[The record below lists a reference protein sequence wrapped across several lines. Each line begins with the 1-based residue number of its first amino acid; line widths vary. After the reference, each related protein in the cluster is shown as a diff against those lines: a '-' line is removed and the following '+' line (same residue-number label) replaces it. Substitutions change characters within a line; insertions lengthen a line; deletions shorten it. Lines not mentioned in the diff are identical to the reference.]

1 MRIIGVL
8 AFVIALLLSVMIHE
22 FGHYI
27 TAKKYGMRVSEFF
40 LGFGKRLWS
49 FTRGE
54 TEFGIKAIPAGGY
67 CRIEGM
73 TATDEMPIGEE
84 SRAFYKATSGRKL
97 VVLGAGSF
105 LHFVLGFIILLIIF
119 AGIGV
124 SKPTNTITDISACV
138 PRLNAACADTDPK
151 SPALLA
157 GLQAGDVITSLN
169 GVAVN
174 NWAQDVEIIRESAGK
189 ELVIEIERDGQSQT
203 ISVVAAT
210 RVVDGK
216 EYGFLGI
223 VNGYELVRDAPFT
236 SIKNSAIVSWDF
248 ISGAVKAIISLPS
261 KIPALW
267 GATIS
272 GTERDPN
279 GLVGIVGVAQVT
291 GQAASSDGL
300 STSERIQTFLLII
313 ASLNFFVGVFNL
325 LPILPL
331 DGGHMAVA
339 IADEV
344 RAFIA
349 RIRGR
354 ARPEGINV
362 NKLAPFTMVVF
373 VLLAALTVLLL
384 AADIINPIR
393 VNF

>member
-1 MRIIGVL
+1 MKIIGVL

-27 TAKKYGMRVSEFF
+27 TAKRYGMRVSEFF
-40 LGFGKRLWS
+40 LGFGKKLWS

-54 TEFGIKAIPAGGY
+54 TEFGLKAIPAGGY

-73 TATDEMPIGEE
+73 TATDEMPPGEE
-84 SRAFYKATSGRKL
+84 SRAFFKAHSGRKL
-97 VVLGAGSF
+97 IVLGAGSF

-119 AGIGV
+119 AGIGT
-124 SKPTNTITDISACV
+124 SKATNTIADISACV
-138 PRLNAACADTDPK
+138 PRLNAACAESDPK

-169 GVAVN
+169 GVPVR
-174 NWAQDVEIIRESAGK
+174 NWAKDVEVIRESAGK
-189 ELVIEIERDGQSQT
+189 ELVIEIERNGQSQT

-236 SIKNSAIVSWDF
+236 SIKNSAVVSWDF
-248 ISGAVKAIISLPS
+248 LSGAVKAIISLPS

-267 GATIS
+267 GATVS

-344 RAFIA
+344 RALIA

-384 AADIINPIR
+384 AADIINPIQ

>member
-1 MRIIGVL
+1 
-8 AFVIALLLSVMIHE
+8 MIHE

-73 TATDEMPIGEE
+73 TATDAMPIGEE

-138 PRLNAACADTDPK
+138 PRVNAACADTDPK

-157 GLQAGDVITSLN
+157 GLKAGDVITTLN

-174 NWAQDVEIIRESAGK
+174 NWAKDVEIIRESAGK
-189 ELVIEIERDGQSQT
+189 ELVIEIERNGQSQT

-349 RIRGR
+349 RIQGR

>member
-1 MRIIGVL
+1 MKIIGIL

-73 TATDEMPIGEE
+73 TATDEMPPGEE
-84 SRAFYKATSGRKL
+84 SRAFYKANSGRKL
-97 VVLGAGSF
+97 IVLGAGSF
-105 LHFVLGFIILLIIF
+105 LHFVLGFIILLVIF
-119 AGIGV
+119 AAIGTA
-124 SKPTNTITDISACV
+124 KPTNTITQISPCV
-138 PRLNAACADTDPK
+138 PKVNAACADTDPR
-151 SPALLA
+151 SPAQIA
-157 GLQAGDVITSLN
+157 GLQVGDVITSLN
-169 GVAVN
+169 KIPVT
-174 NWAQDVEIIRESAGK
+174 NWAKDVEVIRSSAGK
-189 ELVIEIERDGQSQT
+189 ELLIEIDRKGQVQT
-203 ISVVAAT
+203 FSIIPAT
-210 RVVDGK
+210 RFVEGK

-223 VNGYELVRDAPFT
+223 VNGYELVKDAPFT
-236 SIKNSAIVSWDF
+236 SIKNSALVSWDF
-248 ISGAVKAIISLPS
+248 MSSSVKAIISLPS

-267 GATIS
+267 GATVS

-279 GLVGIVGVAQVT
+279 GLVGIVGVAQVS
-291 GQAASSDGL
+291 GQAVSSEGL
-300 STSERIQTFLLII
+300 STAERIQTFLLII

-339 IADEV
+339 IADEI
-344 RAFIA
+344 RAFFA

-362 NKLAPFTMVVF
+362 NKLAPVTMVVF
-373 VLLAALTVLLL
+373 IVLAALTVLLL
-384 AADIINPIR
+384 AADIVNP
-393 VNF
+393 VQLNL

>member
-1 MRIIGVL
+1 MKIVGVL
-8 AFVIALLLSVMIHE
+8 AFIIALLLSVMIHE

-73 TATDEMPIGEE
+73 TATDEMPPGEE
-84 SRAFYKATSGRKL
+84 SRAFFKANSGRKL

-105 LHFVLGFIILLIIF
+105 LHFILGFIILLIIF
-119 AGIGV
+119 AGIGTA
-124 SKPTNTITDISACV
+124 KPTTTISEISSCV

-151 SPALLA
+151 SPALIA

-169 GVAVN
+169 GVPVN
-174 NWAQDVEIIRESAGK
+174 NWAKDVEVIRTSAGK
-189 ELVIEIERDGQSQT
+189 ELVIEFERNGQAQT
-203 ISVVAAT
+203 ISVMAAT
-210 RVVDGK
+210 RIIDGK

-223 VNGYELVRDAPFT
+223 VNEVELVRDAPFT
-236 SIKNSAIVSWDF
+236 SIKNSALVSWDF

-267 GATIS
+267 GATVS

-291 GQAASSDGL
+291 GQAASTDGL

-344 RAFIA
+344 RAFFA

-354 ARPEGINV
+354 SRPEGINV
-362 NKLAPFTMVVF
+362 NRLAPFTMVVF

-384 AADIINPIR
+384 AADIVNPIQ
-393 VNF
+393 VNL

>member
-1 MRIIGVL
+1 MKIVGVL
-8 AFVIALLLSVMIHE
+8 AFIIALLLSVMIHE

-73 TATDEMPIGEE
+73 TATDEMPPGEE
-84 SRAFYKATSGRKL
+84 SRTFFKANSGRKL

-119 AGIGV
+119 AGIGTA
-124 SKPTNTITDISACV
+124 KPTTTISEISSCV

-151 SPALLA
+151 SPALIA

-169 GVAVN
+169 GVPVN
-174 NWAQDVEIIRESAGK
+174 NWAKDVEVIRTSAGK
-189 ELVIEIERDGQSQT
+189 ELVIEFERNGQAQT
-203 ISVVAAT
+203 ISVMAAT
-210 RVVDGK
+210 RIIDGK

-223 VNGYELVRDAPFT
+223 VNEVELVRDAPFT

-267 GATIS
+267 GATVS

-291 GQAASSDGL
+291 GQAASTDGL

-344 RAFIA
+344 RAFFA

-354 ARPEGINV
+354 SRPEGINV

-384 AADIINPIR
+384 AADIVNPIQ
-393 VNF
+393 VNL

>member
-1 MRIIGVL
+1 MKIIGVL

-27 TAKKYGMRVSEFF
+27 TAKRYGMRVSEFF

-73 TATDEMPIGEE
+73 TATDEMPPGEE
-84 SRAFYKATSGRKL
+84 SRAFFKASSGRKL
-97 VVLGAGSF
+97 IVLGAGSF
-105 LHFVLGFIILLIIF
+105 LHFVLGFIILLTIF
-119 AGIGV
+119 AGIGT
-124 SKPTNTITDISACV
+124 SKPTTTISEISACV
-138 PRLNAACADTDPK
+138 PRINAVCSESDPK
-151 SPALLA
+151 SPALIA

-169 GVAVN
+169 GVPVN
-174 NWAQDVEIIRESAGK
+174 NWAKDVEIIRNSAGK
-189 ELVIEIERDGQSQT
+189 EILIEIERNGQAQT
-203 ISVVAAT
+203 ISVIAAT

-223 VNGYELVRDAPFT
+223 VNGYKLVRDAPFT

-267 GATIS
+267 GATVS
-272 GTERDPN
+272 GTDRDPN

-291 GQAASSDGL
+291 GQAASTEGL

-344 RAFIA
+344 RALFA

-362 NKLAPFTMVVF
+362 NKLAPFTMAVF

-384 AADIINPIR
+384 AADIINPIQ

>member
-1 MRIIGVL
+1 MKIIGVL

-27 TAKKYGMRVSEFF
+27 TAKRYGMRVSEFF
-40 LGFGKRLWS
+40 LGFGKRIWS

-73 TATDEMPIGEE
+73 SATDEMPPGEE
-84 SRAFYKATSGRKL
+84 SRAFFKASSGRKL
-97 VVLGAGSF
+97 IVLGAGSF

-119 AGIGV
+119 AGIGT
-124 SKPTNTITDISACV
+124 SKPTTTISEISACV
-138 PRLNAACADTDPK
+138 PRINGACTESDPK
-151 SPALLA
+151 SPALLS

-169 GVAVN
+169 GVPVN
-174 NWAQDVEIIRESAGK
+174 NWAKDVEIIRNSAGK
-189 ELVIEIERDGQSQT
+189 EILIEIERNGQVQT
-203 ISVVAAT
+203 ISVIAAT

-267 GATIS
+267 GATVS
-272 GTERDPN
+272 GADRDPN

-291 GQAASSDGL
+291 GQAASSEGL

-344 RAFIA
+344 RAIVA

-384 AADIINPIR
+384 AADIINPIQ

>member
-1 MRIIGVL
+1 MNVLGIL

-40 LGFGKRLWS
+40 LGFGKKIWS
-49 FTRGE
+49 FTKGE

-73 TATDEMPIGEE
+73 TATDEMPFGEE
-84 SRAFYKATSGRKL
+84 SRAFYKAHSGRKL

-119 AGIGV
+119 AGIGTA
-124 SKPTNTITDISACV
+124 KPTTTISQISACV
-138 PRLNAACADTDPK
+138 PQLNAACTDSDPK
-151 SPALLA
+151 SPAKLA
-157 GLQAGDVITSLN
+157 GIQIGDVITSLN
-169 GVAVN
+169 GVVVN
-174 NWAQDVEIIRESAGK
+174 NWSKSIDVIRNSAGK
-189 ELVIEIERDGQSQT
+189 ELLIGIERDGVAQS
-203 ISVVAAT
+203 ISVIPAT
-210 RVVDGK
+210 RIIEGK

-223 VNGYELVRDAPFT
+223 VNEFQLVRDAPFT
-236 SIKNSAIVSWDF
+236 AIKNSFVVSWDF
-248 ISGAVKAIISLPS
+248 MTSSIKAIISLPS

-267 GATIS
+267 GATVS

-279 GLVGIVGVAQVT
+279 GLVGIVGVAQVS
-291 GQAASSDGL
+291 GQAVSTDNL
-300 STSERIQTFLLII
+300 SPSERIQTFLLII
-313 ASLNFFVGVFNL
+313 ASLNFFVGIFNL

-339 IADEV
+339 IADEI
-344 RAFIA
+344 RALFA
-349 RIRGR
+349 RIQGK
-354 ARPEGINV
+354 ARPQGINV
-362 NKLAPFTMVVF
+362 NKLAPVTVVVF

-384 AADIINPIR
+384 AADILNP
-393 VNF
+393 VQLNF

>member
-1 MRIIGVL
+1 MKIIGVL

-27 TAKKYGMRVSEFF
+27 TAKRYGMRVSEFF
-40 LGFGKRLWS
+40 LGFGKRIWS

-73 TATDEMPIGEE
+73 SATDEMPPGEE
-84 SRAFYKATSGRKL
+84 SRAFFKASSGRKL
-97 VVLGAGSF
+97 IVLGAGSF

-119 AGIGV
+119 AGIGT
-124 SKPTNTITDISACV
+124 SKPTTTISEISACV
-138 PRLNAACADTDPK
+138 PRINAACTESDPK
-151 SPALLA
+151 SPALLS

-169 GVAVN
+169 GVPVN
-174 NWAQDVEIIRESAGK
+174 NWAKDVEIIRNSAGK
-189 ELVIEIERDGQSQT
+189 EILIEIERNGQVQT
-203 ISVVAAT
+203 ISVIAAT

-267 GATIS
+267 GATVS
-272 GTERDPN
+272 GADRDPN

-291 GQAASSDGL
+291 GQAASSEGL

-313 ASLNFFVGVFNL
+313 AILNFFVGVFNL

-344 RAFIA
+344 RAIVA

-384 AADIINPIR
+384 AADIINPIQ

>member
-1 MRIIGVL
+1 MRVIGVF
-8 AFVIALLLSVMIHE
+8 AFVIALLFSVMIHE

-27 TAKKYGMRVSEFF
+27 TAKRYGMRVSEFF

-54 TEFGIKAIPAGGY
+54 TEFGLKAIPAGGY

-73 TATDEMPIGEE
+73 TATDEMPPGEE
-84 SRAFYKATSGRKL
+84 SRAFFRASSGRKL
-97 VVLGAGSF
+97 IVLGAGSF

-119 AGIGV
+119 AGIGTA
-124 SKPTNTITDISACV
+124 KPTATISEISACV
-138 PRLNAACADTDPK
+138 PRLNAACADNDPK

-169 GVAVN
+169 GIPVS
-174 NWAQDVEIIRESAGK
+174 NWAKDVEIIRTSAGK
-189 ELVIEIERDGQSQT
+189 ELVIEIERNGQPQT

-223 VNGYELVRDAPFT
+223 VNEFKLVRDAPFT

-248 ISGAVKAIISLPS
+248 LSGAVKAIISLPS

-267 GATIS
+267 GATVS

-344 RAFIA
+344 RALIA

-354 ARPEGINV
+354 ARPAGINV
-362 NKLAPFTMVVF
+362 NKLAPFTMVIFVF
-373 VLLAALTVLLL
+373 LAALTVLLL
-384 AADIINPIR
+384 AADIINPIQ

>member
-1 MRIIGVL
+1 MKIIGVL
-8 AFVIALLLSVMIHE
+8 AFIIALLLSVMIHE

-73 TATDEMPIGEE
+73 TATDEMPPGEE
-84 SRAFYKATSGRKL
+84 SRAFFKANSGRKL

-119 AGIGV
+119 AGIGTA
-124 SKPTNTITDISACV
+124 KPTTTISEISSCV

-151 SPALLA
+151 SPALIA

-169 GVAVN
+169 GVPVN
-174 NWAQDVEIIRESAGK
+174 NWAKDVEVIRTSAGK
-189 ELVIEIERDGQSQT
+189 ELVIEFERNGQAQS
-203 ISVVAAT
+203 ISVMAAT
-210 RVVDGK
+210 RIIEGM

-223 VNGYELVRDAPFT
+223 VNEFELVRDAPFT
-236 SIKNSAIVSWDF
+236 SIKNSALVSWDF

-267 GATIS
+267 GATVS

-291 GQAASSDGL
+291 GQAASTDGL
-300 STSERIQTFLLII
+300 SASERIQTFLLII

-344 RAFIA
+344 RALFA
-349 RIRGR
+349 RIRGK

-384 AADIINPIR
+384 AADIVNPIQ
-393 VNF
+393 VNL

>member
-1 MRIIGVL
+1 MKIIGVL
-8 AFVIALLLSVMIHE
+8 AFIIALLLSVMIHE

-73 TATDEMPIGEE
+73 TATDEMPPGEE
-84 SRAFYKATSGRKL
+84 SRAFFKANSGRKL

-119 AGIGV
+119 AGIGTA
-124 SKPTNTITDISACV
+124 KPTTTISEISSCV

-151 SPALLA
+151 SPALIA

-169 GVAVN
+169 GVPVN
-174 NWAQDVEIIRESAGK
+174 NWAKDVEVIRTSAGK
-189 ELVIEIERDGQSQT
+189 ELVIEFERNGQAQS
-203 ISVVAAT
+203 ISVMAAT
-210 RVVDGK
+210 RIIEGK

-223 VNGYELVRDAPFT
+223 VNEFELVRDAPFT
-236 SIKNSAIVSWDF
+236 SIKNSALVSWDF

-267 GATIS
+267 GATVS

-291 GQAASSDGL
+291 GQAASTDGL
-300 STSERIQTFLLII
+300 SASERIQTFLLII

-344 RAFIA
+344 RALFA

-354 ARPEGINV
+354 SRPEGINV

-384 AADIINPIR
+384 AADIVNPIQ
-393 VNF
+393 VNL

>member
-1 MRIIGVL
+1 MKIVGVL
-8 AFVIALLLSVMIHE
+8 AFIIALLLSVMIHE

-73 TATDEMPIGEE
+73 TATDEMPPGEE
-84 SRAFYKATSGRKL
+84 SRAFFKANSGRKL

-119 AGIGV
+119 AGIGTA
-124 SKPTNTITDISACV
+124 KPTTTISEISSCV

-151 SPALLA
+151 SPALIA

-169 GVAVN
+169 GVPVN
-174 NWAQDVEIIRESAGK
+174 NWAKDVEVIRTSAGK
-189 ELVIEIERDGQSQT
+189 ELVIEFERNGQAQT
-203 ISVVAAT
+203 ISVMAAT
-210 RVVDGK
+210 RIIDGK

-223 VNGYELVRDAPFT
+223 VNEVELVRDAPFT

-267 GATIS
+267 GATVS

-291 GQAASSDGL
+291 GQAASTDGL

-344 RAFIA
+344 RAFFA

-354 ARPEGINV
+354 SRPEGINV

-384 AADIINPIR
+384 AADIVNPIQ
-393 VNF
+393 VNL

>member
-1 MRIIGVL
+1 MKIIGVL

-40 LGFGKRLWS
+40 LGFGKRVWS

-73 TATDEMPIGEE
+73 TASDEMPPGEE
-84 SRAFYKATSGRKL
+84 SRAFFRANSGRKL
-97 VVLGAGSF
+97 VVLGSGSF

-119 AGIGV
+119 AGIGT
-124 SKPTNTITDISACV
+124 SKPTTTIAEVSPCV
-138 PRLNAACADTDPK
+138 PQLNMACTDADPK

-157 GLQAGDVITSLN
+157 GLQPGDVITSLN
-169 GVAVN
+169 GVPVD
-174 NWAQDVEIIRESAGK
+174 NWAKDVEVIRKSAGK
-189 ELVIEIERDGQSQT
+189 EIVIEFERSGQSQS
-203 ISVVAAT
+203 ISVIAAK
-210 RVVDGK
+210 RVFEGK
-216 EYGFLGI
+216 DYGFLGI
-223 VNGYELVRDAPFT
+223 VNEFILVRDAPFT

-267 GATIS
+267 GATVT

-300 STSERIQTFLLII
+300 SASERIQTFLLII

-344 RAFIA
+344 RALTA

-354 ARPEGINV
+354 ERPEGINV
-362 NKLAPFTMVVF
+362 NKLAPVTMAVF
-373 VLLAALTVLLL
+373 VLLAALTILLL
-384 AADIINPIR
+384 AADIINPVR

>member
-1 MRIIGVL
+1 MKIIGVL

-40 LGFGKRLWS
+40 LGFGKRIWS

-73 TATDEMPIGEE
+73 TATDEMPAGEE
-84 SRAFYKATSGRKL
+84 SRAFFKANSGRKL

-119 AGIGV
+119 AGIGTA
-124 SKPTNTITDISACV
+124 KPTTTISEISSCV
-138 PRLNAACADTDPK
+138 PRLNAACANTDPQ
-151 SPALLA
+151 SPALIA
-157 GLQAGDVITSLN
+157 GLQAGDVIKSLN
-169 GVAVN
+169 GVPVN
-174 NWAQDVEIIRESAGK
+174 NWAKDVEVIRTSAGK
-189 ELVIEIERDGQSQT
+189 ELIIEFERNGEAQT
-203 ISVVAAT
+203 ISVIAAT
-210 RVVDGK
+210 RIIEGK

-223 VNGYELVRDAPFT
+223 VNEFELVRDAPFT
-236 SIKNSAIVSWDF
+236 SIKNSALVSWDF

-267 GATIS
+267 GATVS

-291 GQAASSDGL
+291 GQAASTDGL
-300 STSERIQTFLLII
+300 SASERIQTFLLII

-344 RAFIA
+344 RALFA

-354 ARPEGINV
+354 SRPEGINV

-384 AADIINPIR
+384 AADIVNPIQ
-393 VNF
+393 VNL

>member
-1 MRIIGVL
+1 MKIIGVL

-27 TAKKYGMRVSEFF
+27 TAKRYGMRVSEFF
-40 LGFGKRLWS
+40 LGFGKKLWS

-54 TEFGIKAIPAGGY
+54 TEFGLKAIPAGGY

-73 TATDEMPIGEE
+73 TATDEMPPGEE
-84 SRAFYKATSGRKL
+84 SRAFFKAHSGRKL
-97 VVLGAGSF
+97 IVLGAGSF

-119 AGIGV
+119 AGIGT
-124 SKPTNTITDISACV
+124 SKATNTIADISACV
-138 PRLNAACADTDPK
+138 PRLNAACAESDPK

-169 GVAVN
+169 GVPVK
-174 NWAQDVEIIRESAGK
+174 NWAKDVEVIRESAGK
-189 ELVIEIERDGQSQT
+189 ELVIEIERNGQSQT

-236 SIKNSAIVSWDF
+236 SIKNSAVVSWDF
-248 ISGAVKAIISLPS
+248 LSGAVKAIISLPS

-267 GATIS
+267 GATVS

-344 RAFIA
+344 RALIA

-384 AADIINPIR
+384 AADIINPIQ

>member
-1 MRIIGVL
+1 MKIIGVL
-8 AFVIALLLSVMIHE
+8 AFVIALLFSVMIHE

-27 TAKKYGMRVSEFF
+27 TAKRYGMRVSEFF
-40 LGFGKRLWS
+40 LGFGKKLWS
-49 FTRGE
+49 YTRGE
-54 TEFGIKAIPAGGY
+54 TEFGLKAIPAGGY

-73 TATDEMPIGEE
+73 SATDEMPPGEE
-84 SRAFYKATSGRKL
+84 SRAFFRAHSGRKL
-97 VVLGAGSF
+97 IVLGAGSF

-119 AGIGV
+119 AGIGTA
-124 SKPTNTITDISACV
+124 KPTTTLAEISACV
-138 PRLNAACADTDPK
+138 PQLNAACTDTDPK

-169 GVAVN
+169 GIPVS
-174 NWAQDVEIIRESAGK
+174 NWAKDVEVIRTSAGK
-189 ELVIEIERDGQSQT
+189 ELIIGIERDGQAQT
-203 ISVVAAT
+203 ISVIAAT

-223 VNGYELVRDAPFT
+223 VNEFKLVRDAPFT
-236 SIKNSAIVSWDF
+236 SIKNSALVSWEF
-248 ISGAVKAIISLPS
+248 LSGAVKAIISLPS

-267 GATIS
+267 GATVS
-272 GTERDPN
+272 GTDRDPN

-344 RAFIA
+344 RALFA

-384 AADIINPIR
+384 AADIVNPIQ

>member
-8 AFVIALLLSVMIHE
+8 AFIIALLLSVMVHE

-27 TAKKYGMRVSEFF
+27 TAKRYGLRVSEFF

-73 TATDEMPIGEE
+73 TATDEMPVGEE
-84 SRAFYKATSGRKL
+84 LRAFFKASSGRKL

-119 AGIGV
+119 AGIGTLQ
-124 SKPTNTITDISACV
+124 PTAKIAQISPCV
-138 PRLNAACADTDPK
+138 PQVNAECTESDPQ
-151 SPALLA
+151 SPAALA
-157 GLQAGDVITSLN
+157 GLQKSDVITSLN
-169 GVAVN
+169 GIPVS
-174 NWAQDVEIIRESAGK
+174 NWAKDVEVIRNSAGK
-189 ELVIEIERDGQSQT
+189 ELIIEFERNGQPQT
-203 ISVVAAT
+203 ITVTPAT
-210 RVVDGK
+210 RVIEGK
-216 EYGFLGI
+216 NYGFLGI
-223 VNGYELVRDAPFT
+223 VNEAIMVRQAPFT
-236 SIKNSAIVSWDF
+236 SIKNSFLVSWDF
-248 ISGAVKAIISLPS
+248 ISSSVRAIISLPS

-267 GATIS
+267 GATVS

-279 GLVGIVGVAQVT
+279 GLVGIVGVAQVS
-291 GQAASSDGL
+291 GQAVSSEGL
-300 STSERIQTFLLII
+300 TNAERIQTFLLII

-339 IADEV
+339 IADEI
-344 RAFIA
+344 RAAFA

-354 ARPEGINV
+354 ARPQGINV
-362 NKLAPFTMVVF
+362 NKLAPITMVVF

-384 AADIINPIR
+384 AADILNPVQ
-393 VNF
+393 VNL

>member
-1 MRIIGVL
+1 MKIIGIL
-8 AFVIALLLSVMIHE
+8 AFVIALLVSVMIHE

-40 LGFGKRLWS
+40 LGFGKKLWS

-54 TEFGIKAIPAGGY
+54 TEFGLKAIPAGGY

-73 TATDEMPIGEE
+73 TATDEMPSGEE
-84 SRAFYKATSGRKL
+84 SRAFYKASSGKKL

-105 LHFVLGFIILLIIF
+105 LHFVVGFIILLVIF
-119 AGIGV
+119 AAIGTA
-124 SKPTNTITDISACV
+124 KPTTTISQISQCV
-138 PRLNAACADTDPK
+138 PRASAACTDSDPR
-151 SPALLA
+151 SPAAIA
-157 GLQAGDVITSLN
+157 GLQAGDVISSLN
-169 GVAVN
+169 GVPVRD
-174 NWAQDVEIIRESAGK
+174 WSKDVEIIRSSAGK
-189 ELVIEIERDGQSQT
+189 EIIVEIERNGQFQSLS
-203 ISVVAAT
+203 IVAAS
-210 RVVDGK
+210 RVVDGE

-223 VNGYELVRDAPFT
+223 VNQYELVRDTPFT

-248 ISGAVKAIISLPS
+248 ITNSVKAIISLPS

-267 GATIS
+267 GATVS
-272 GTERDPN
+272 GSERDPN
-279 GLVGIVGVAQVT
+279 GLVGIVGVAQVS
-291 GQAASSDGL
+291 GQAASSEGL
-300 STSERIQTFLLII
+300 SNSERIQTFLLII
-313 ASLNFFVGVFNL
+313 ASLNFFIGVFNL

-344 RAFIA
+344 RAFFA
-349 RIRGR
+349 RIRGK

-362 NKLAPFTMVVF
+362 NKLAPLTMVVF

-384 AADIINPIR
+384 AADILNPVQ
-393 VNF
+393 VNL

>member
-1 MRIIGVL
+1 MKIVGIL

-40 LGFGKRLWS
+40 LGFGKRIWS
-49 FTRGE
+49 FTKGE

-73 TATDEMPIGEE
+73 TATDEMPAGEE
-84 SRAFYKATSGRKL
+84 SRAFFKANSGRKL

-105 LHFVLGFIILLIIF
+105 LHFVLGFVILIGIF
-119 AGIGV
+119 AGIGT
-124 SKPTNTITDISACV
+124 SQPTTTITQISPCV
-138 PRLNAACADTDPK
+138 PRLNTACADSDPR

-157 GLQAGDVITSLN
+157 GLKAGDVITSLN
-169 GVAVN
+169 GVPVN
-174 NWAQDVEIIRESAGK
+174 NWVKDVEVIRTSAGK
-189 ELVIEIERDGQSQT
+189 ELIIEIERNGSGQT
-203 ISVVAAT
+203 FSVIPAT
-210 RVVDGK
+210 RVIDGK

-223 VNGYELVRDAPFT
+223 VNEYQLVRDTPFT
-236 SIKNSAIVSWDF
+236 SIKNAALVSWDF
-248 ISGAVKAIISLPS
+248 MSGSIKAIISLPS
-261 KIPALW
+261 KIPTLW
-267 GATIS
+267 GATVS

-279 GLVGIVGVAQVT
+279 GLVGIVGVAQVS
-291 GQAASSDGL
+291 GQAVSSEGL
-300 STSERIQTFLLII
+300 SASERIQTFLLII

-339 IADEV
+339 IADEI
-344 RAFIA
+344 RALIA

-362 NKLAPFTMVVF
+362 NKLAPVTMFVF
-373 VLLAALTVLLL
+373 IVLAALTVLLL
-384 AADIINPIR
+384 AADIVNPVQ
-393 VNF
+393 VNL

>member
-1 MRIIGVL
+1 MRVIGVL
-8 AFVIALLLSVMIHE
+8 AFVVALLFSVMIHE

-138 PRLNAACADTDPK
+138 PRVNAACADTDPK

-174 NWAQDVEIIRESAGK
+174 NWAKDVEIIRESAGK
-189 ELVIEIERDGQSQT
+189 ELVIEIERNGQSQT

-248 ISGAVKAIISLPS
+248 ISGGVKAIISLPS

-349 RIRGR
+349 RIQGR

>member
-1 MRIIGVL
+1 MKIVGVL
-8 AFVIALLLSVMIHE
+8 AFIIALLLSVMIHE

-73 TATDEMPIGEE
+73 TATDEMPPGEE
-84 SRAFYKATSGRKL
+84 SRAFFKANSGRKL

-119 AGIGV
+119 AGIGTA
-124 SKPTNTITDISACV
+124 KPTTTISEISSCV

-151 SPALLA
+151 SPALIA

-169 GVAVN
+169 GVPVN
-174 NWAQDVEIIRESAGK
+174 NWAKDVEVIRTSAGT
-189 ELVIEIERDGQSQT
+189 ELVIEFERNGQAQT
-203 ISVVAAT
+203 ISVMAAT
-210 RVVDGK
+210 RIIDGK

-223 VNGYELVRDAPFT
+223 VNEVELVRDAPFT
-236 SIKNSAIVSWDF
+236 SIKNSALVSWDF

-267 GATIS
+267 GATVS

-291 GQAASSDGL
+291 GQAASTDGL

-344 RAFIA
+344 RAFFA

-354 ARPEGINV
+354 SRPEGINV
-362 NKLAPFTMVVF
+362 NRLAPFTMVVF

-384 AADIINPIR
+384 AADIVNPIQ
-393 VNF
+393 VNL

>member
-1 MRIIGVL
+1 MKIIGVL
-8 AFVIALLLSVMIHE
+8 AFVIALLFSVMIHE

-27 TAKKYGMRVSEFF
+27 TAKRYGMRVSEFF

-73 TATDEMPIGEE
+73 SATDEMPPGEE
-84 SRAFYKATSGRKL
+84 SRAFFRAHSGRKL

-119 AGIGV
+119 AGIGTA
-124 SKPTNTITDISACV
+124 KPTTTISEISACV
-138 PRLNAACADTDPK
+138 PQANAACADTDPK

-169 GVAVN
+169 GIPVS
-174 NWAQDVEIIRESAGK
+174 NWAKDVELIRTSAGK
-189 ELVIEIERDGQSQT
+189 ELIVEIERNGQMQT
-203 ISVVAAT
+203 ISVIAAT

-223 VNGYELVRDAPFT
+223 VNEFKLVRDAPFT
-236 SIKNSAIVSWDF
+236 SIKNSALVSWEF

-267 GATIS
+267 GATVS

-300 STSERIQTFLLII
+300 SASERIQTFLLII

-344 RAFIA
+344 RALFA

-354 ARPEGINV
+354 ERPEGINV

-373 VLLAALTVLLL
+373 ALLAALTVLLL

>member
-138 PRLNAACADTDPK
+138 PRVNAACADTDPK

-157 GLQAGDVITSLN
+157 GLKAGDVITSLN

>member
-1 MRIIGVL
+1 MKIVGVL
-8 AFVIALLLSVMIHE
+8 AFIIALLLSVMIHE

-73 TATDEMPIGEE
+73 TATDEMPPGEE
-84 SRAFYKATSGRKL
+84 SRAFFKANSGRKL

-105 LHFVLGFIILLIIF
+105 LHFILGFIILLIIF
-119 AGIGV
+119 AGIGTA
-124 SKPTNTITDISACV
+124 KPTTTISEISSCV

-151 SPALLA
+151 SPALIA

-169 GVAVN
+169 GVPVN
-174 NWAQDVEIIRESAGK
+174 NWAKDVEVIRTSAGK
-189 ELVIEIERDGQSQT
+189 ELVIEFERNGQAQT
-203 ISVVAAT
+203 ISVMAAT
-210 RVVDGK
+210 RIIDGK

-223 VNGYELVRDAPFT
+223 VNEVELVRDAPFT
-236 SIKNSAIVSWDF
+236 SIKNSALVSWDF

-267 GATIS
+267 GATVS

-291 GQAASSDGL
+291 GQAASTDGL
-300 STSERIQTFLLII
+300 SASERIQTFLLII

-344 RAFIA
+344 RAVFA
-349 RIRGR
+349 RLRGR
-354 ARPEGINV
+354 PRPAAIDV
-362 NKLAPFTMVVF
+362 TVLTPVTMVVF
-373 VLLAALTVLLL
+373 VILACLTLLL
-384 AADIINPIR
+384 LVADVINP
-393 VNF
+393 VTLNL

>member
-1 MRIIGVL
+1 MKIIGVL

-27 TAKKYGMRVSEFF
+27 TAKRYGMRVSEFF
-40 LGFGKRLWS
+40 LGFGKRIWS

-73 TATDEMPIGEE
+73 SATDEMPPGEE
-84 SRAFYKATSGRKL
+84 SRAFFKASSGRKL
-97 VVLGAGSF
+97 IVLGAGSF

-119 AGIGV
+119 AGIGT
-124 SKPTNTITDISACV
+124 SKPTTTISEISACV
-138 PRLNAACADTDPK
+138 PRINAACTESDPK
-151 SPALLA
+151 SPALLS

-169 GVAVN
+169 GVPVN
-174 NWAQDVEIIRESAGK
+174 NWAKDVEIIRNSAGK
-189 ELVIEIERDGQSQT
+189 EILVEIERNGQVQT
-203 ISVVAAT
+203 ISVIAAT

-267 GATIS
+267 GATVS
-272 GTERDPN
+272 GADRDPN

-291 GQAASSDGL
+291 GQAASSEGL

-344 RAFIA
+344 RAIVA

-384 AADIINPIR
+384 AADIINPIQ

>member
-1 MRIIGVL
+1 MKIIGVL
-8 AFVIALLLSVMIHE
+8 AFIIALLLSVMIHE

-73 TATDEMPIGEE
+73 TATDEMPPGEE
-84 SRAFYKATSGRKL
+84 SRAFFKANSGRKL

-119 AGIGV
+119 AGIGTA
-124 SKPTNTITDISACV
+124 KPTTTISEISSCV

-151 SPALLA
+151 SPALIA

-169 GVAVN
+169 GVPVN
-174 NWAQDVEIIRESAGK
+174 NWAKDVEVIRTSAGK
-189 ELVIEIERDGQSQT
+189 ELVIEFERNGQAQS
-203 ISVVAAT
+203 ISVMAAT
-210 RVVDGK
+210 RIIEGK

-223 VNGYELVRDAPFT
+223 VNEFELVRDAPFT
-236 SIKNSAIVSWDF
+236 SIKNSALVSWDF

-267 GATIS
+267 GATVS

-291 GQAASSDGL
+291 GQAASTDGL
-300 STSERIQTFLLII
+300 SASERIQTFLLII

-344 RAFIA
+344 RALFA
-349 RIRGR
+349 RIRGK

-384 AADIINPIR
+384 AADIVNPIQ
-393 VNF
+393 VNL

>member
-138 PRLNAACADTDPK
+138 PRVNAACADTDPK

-157 GLQAGDVITSLN
+157 GLKAGDVITTLN

-174 NWAQDVEIIRESAGK
+174 NWAKDVEIIRESAGK
-189 ELVIEIERDGQSQT
+189 ELVIEIERNGQSQT

>member
-1 MRIIGVL
+1 MRVIGVL
-8 AFVIALLLSVMIHE
+8 AFVVALLFSVMIHE

-138 PRLNAACADTDPK
+138 PRVNAACADTDPK

-174 NWAQDVEIIRESAGK
+174 NWAKDVEIIRESAGK
-189 ELVIEIERDGQSQT
+189 ELVIEIERNGQSQT

-349 RIRGR
+349 RIQGR

>member
-1 MRIIGVL
+1 MKIIGVL
-8 AFVIALLLSVMIHE
+8 AFVLALLISVMIHE

-40 LGFGKRLWS
+40 LGFGKRIWS
-49 FTRGE
+49 FTKGE

-73 TATDEMPIGEE
+73 TATDEMPAGEE
-84 SRAFYKATSGRKL
+84 SRAFFKANSGQKL

-105 LHFVLGFIILLIIF
+105 LHFVLGFVILIIIF
-119 AGIGV
+119 AGIGTLQ
-124 SKPTNTITDISACV
+124 PTSTISQISECV
-138 PRLNAACADTDPK
+138 PRQNLPCADSDPR
-151 SPALLA
+151 SPALLV
-157 GLQAGDVITSLN
+157 GLEKSDVITALN
-169 GVAVN
+169 GIPVSD
-174 NWAQDVEIIRESAGK
+174 WSKDVEIIRNSAGK
-189 ELVIEIERDGQSQT
+189 ELIIEIERNGQLQS
-203 ISVVAAT
+203 ISVVPAT
-210 RVVDGK
+210 RVIDGK
-216 EYGFLGI
+216 NYGFLGI
-223 VNGYELVRDAPFT
+223 VNEFVMVRETPFT
-236 SIKNSAIVSWDF
+236 SIKNAAIVSWDF
-248 ISGAVKAIISLPS
+248 ISSSVKAIISLPS

-267 GATIS
+267 GATVS

-279 GLVGIVGVAQVT
+279 GLVGIVGVAQVS
-291 GQAASSDGL
+291 GQAVSTEGL
-300 STSERIQTFLLII
+300 STAERVQTFLLII

-344 RAFIA
+344 RALFA

-354 ARPEGINV
+354 ARPDGIDV
-362 NKLAPFTMVVF
+362 NKLAPITMVVF

-384 AADIINPIR
+384 AADILNPVQ
-393 VNF
+393 VNL

>member
-73 TATDEMPIGEE
+73 TATDAMPIGEE

-138 PRLNAACADTDPK
+138 PRVNAACADTDPK

-157 GLQAGDVITSLN
+157 GLKAGDVITTLN

-174 NWAQDVEIIRESAGK
+174 NWAKDVEIIRESAGK
-189 ELVIEIERDGQSQT
+189 ELVIEIERNGQSQT

>member
-1 MRIIGVL
+1 MRFIGVL
-8 AFVIALLLSVMIHE
+8 AFVVALLFSVMIHE

-138 PRLNAACADTDPK
+138 PRVNAACADTDPK

-174 NWAQDVEIIRESAGK
+174 NWAKDVEIIRESAGK
-189 ELVIEIERDGQSQT
+189 ELVIEIERNGQSQT

-349 RIRGR
+349 RIQGR